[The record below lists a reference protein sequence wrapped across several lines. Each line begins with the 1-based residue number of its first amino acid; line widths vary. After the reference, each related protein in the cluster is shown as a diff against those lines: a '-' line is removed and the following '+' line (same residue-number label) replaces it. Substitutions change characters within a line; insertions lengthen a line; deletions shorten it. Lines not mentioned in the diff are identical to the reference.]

1 MLAEALLTVN
11 PAGGKFL
18 YDWGNDTFGQLGDNY
33 IEIVPQQVGGTRAV
47 GISTVLQSWT
57 SISIGLSHTA
67 AIRSDGL
74 LFTWG
79 FNNAGQLGDGTITNR
94 SSPVQKIGR
103 AHV

>member
-57 SISIGLSHTA
+57 
-67 AIRSDGL
+67 
-74 LFTWG
+74 
-79 FNNAGQLGDGTITNR
+79 
-94 SSPVQKIGR
+94 KIGR